1 MKNILVSHLR
11 PSMLPNKGLFRYA
24 PIAALAALLASP
36 QAVVAEPVPAK
47 PDQLVFKPFVYVPPA
62 AKDHR
67 TVLKSGVVAYLAEN
81 HELPLVNIQILLKG
95 GTYLNPPG
103 KEGLAEL
110 TGYLLARGG
119 TKNRKAEDLEERLAF
134 LAAQLNSAYGED
146 RGTVSL
152 NLLAKDLDEGLA
164 ILREV
169 LTEPRFQDDKLKLR
183 KDQTLADMKQR
194 NDSSADIERR
204 ERSFL
209 SYGDDFYLNRFETKA
224 SLEGLLRE
232 DLVAFHRKW
241 VDPKNV
247 LVAAAG
253 DFKKAD
259 MAAKLDKL
267 LANWPFKSEAAPP
280 VPKPSHTMT
289 PGTVLVDK
297 DVNQGRVSIML
308 PGLLRTD
315 PDFFAAAVMNDI
327 LGGGGFTSRITN
339 RVRSDEGLAYSA
351 GSMLQPG
358 IWYPGRFGA
367 AFQSK
372 VRTAA
377 YASQIVIEEITKLRD
392 GDVTDEELET
402 AKRSFIDTLPRR
414 FSTPVQV
421 TGLLAEEEFTGR
433 YASDPGYYAKYQA
446 NVEKVTKADVKRQA
460 QRLLKPDAV
469 TLLVVGKKADLLN
482 PDPKHPVKFADLT
495 SGKLAEVPLRDPL
508 TMKPMAVGSAK

>member
-1 MKNILVSHLR
+1 MKNILVRAS
-11 PSMLPNKGLFRYA
+11 
-24 PIAALAALLASP
+24 LAALLSAPLASP
-36 QAVVAEPVPAK
+36 GPAAGADAIPAK
-47 PDQLVFKPFVYVPPA
+47 PDQLSFKPFSYTPPG
-62 AKDHR
+62 AKDYR
-67 TVLKSGVVAYLAEN
+67 AVLKSGVVAYLAEN
-81 HELPLVNIQILLKG
+81 HELPLVNIQIILRG
-95 GTYLNPPG
+95 GTYLDAPG
-103 KEGLAEL
+103 KEGLAE
-110 TGYLLARGG
+110 TAGYLLARGG

-134 LAAQLNSAYGED
+134 LAAQLNSGYGED

-169 LTEPRFQDDKLKLR
+169 LTEPRFQEDKLNLR
-183 KDQTLADMKQR
+183 KDQLLADMKQR

-209 SYGDDFYLNRFETKA
+209 LYGDGYYLNRFDTKA
-224 SLEGLLRE
+224 SVEGITRE

-241 VDPKNV
+241 VNPKNM
-247 LVAAAG
+247 LIAAAG
-253 DFKKAD
+253 DFKKTE
-259 MAAKLDKL
+259 MAAKLDRL
-267 LANWPFKSEAAPP
+267 LANWPFNGESAPP
-280 VPKPSHTMT
+280 VPKPPSAMT
-289 PGTVLVDK
+289 PGTFLVDK

-351 GSMLQPG
+351 GSQLQPG
-358 IWYPGRFGA
+358 VWYAGRFGA

-377 YASQIVIEEITKLRD
+377 YASQIVIEEMTKFRD
-392 GDVTDEELET
+392 GDATDEEMET

-421 TGLLAEEEFTGR
+421 AGLLADEEYTGR
-433 YASDPGYYAKYQA
+433 YAADPFYWAKYQA
-446 NVEKVTKADVKRQA
+446 NVEKVTKADVKRA
-460 QRLLKPDAV
+460 ARRLLKPEAV
-469 TLLVVGKKADLLN
+469 TLLVVGKRADLLN

-495 SGKLAEVPLRDPL
+495 NGKLTDVPLRDPF
-508 TMKPMAVGSAK
+508 TMKPMALAVEGSSK